1 MRSLQTLIIERANAM
16 TKEHQEEI
24 DERLQEINR
33 LLEYYNPY
41 EKYIRIA
48 ILIAGAIGFIVLALT
63 ITYWALLIYLVIVLG
78 VGAINQGKK
87 TDPSLTES
95 QIKKAVFDH
104 VRIIMA
110 IIREDEH
117 PELPKQRVYTNTISS
132 IETSYF
138 RLCGCDSLYGAFVKR
153 FPNMD
158 TPKLRSFL
166 KPKKNYF

>member
-24 DERLQEINR
+24 NERLQEINR
-33 LLEYYNPY
+33 LLEYYHPF
-41 EKYIRIA
+41 EKYIIIA
-48 ILIAGAIGFIVLALT
+48 LIAGAIGFIVLAFT
-63 ITYWALLIYLVIVLG
+63 ITYWALLIYLVILLG
-78 VGAINQGKK
+78 VGVINRGKK
-87 TDPSLTES
+87 TDSSLTES
-95 QIKKAVFDH
+95 QIEKAVSDH

-132 IETSYF
+132 VETSYF
-138 RLCGCDSLYGAFVKR
+138 KLCGCDSLYGAFVKR

-166 KPKKNYF
+166 KTKKNFF

>member
-1 MRSLQTLIIERANAM
+1 M

-24 DERLQEINR
+24 NERLQEINR

-48 ILIAGAIGFIVLALT
+48 IIIAGAIGFIVLALT
-63 ITYWALLIYLVIVLG
+63 ITYWALVIYCVIVLG
-78 VGAINQGKK
+78 LEAISRGKK
-87 TDPSLTES
+87 TVQSPTEG

-138 RLCGCDSLYGAFVKR
+138 AMCGCDSLYSAFVKR
-153 FPNMD
+153 YPSMD

-166 KPKKNYF
+166 KPKKKLF